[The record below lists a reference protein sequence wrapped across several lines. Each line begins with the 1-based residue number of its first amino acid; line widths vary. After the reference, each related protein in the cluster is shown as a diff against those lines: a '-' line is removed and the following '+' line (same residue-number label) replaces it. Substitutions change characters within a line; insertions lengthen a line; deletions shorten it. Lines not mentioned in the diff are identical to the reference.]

1 MAISAEIKQKID
13 NNCVRVEVSGKKVP
27 TRYFRVPEDKA
38 DIFCEQYKKNDTR
51 TGYLTGAI
59 TVGAV
64 LAVCATIN
72 ALMQKAAPV
81 VKRSIG
87 IGAGI
92 ITAIGS
98 LWATAPLVVKREDK
112 LLNQFGANEIN
123 FERTKFPI

>member
-38 DIFCEQYKKNDTR
+38 DTFCEQYKKNDTR

-112 LLNQFGANEIN
+112 LLNQFGANEIS